1 MAVFVRNPDLQFRL
15 RPRQAFCD
23 GQLLP
28 ISQNQALFSLLG
40 TTYGGDGEVTFA
52 LPDLRGRVP
61 VHIGPQNTL
70 GLRSGEESHTLTIQE
85 MPAGDKATT

>member
-52 LPDLRGRVP
+52 LPTCAVGFQSISDPKILSDSVP
-61 VHIGPQNTL
+61 EKSRTH
-70 GLRSGEESHTLTIQE
+70 
-85 MPAGDKATT
+85 